1 MKVDMKKLAEQQLD
15 EIISA
20 AAAYKSGEI
29 DRQGIDVVFWKNR
42 EISRVIGLRNKIAE
56 NAKKTPA
63 KDLLEYAGVVD

>member
-1 MKVDMKKLAEQQLD
+1 MVDMKKLAVQQID
-15 EIISA
+15 EILEA
-20 AAAYKSGEI
+20 AKAYQSGEL

-63 KDLLEYAGVVD
+63 KDLLEYAGVSE